1 MDLVA
6 FANTSPRIWLGMLL
20 VLGLVIGS
28 FLNVVI
34 HRLPVMLERRWQQE
48 ARFHLGLPVGA
59 PPSRYDL
66 CWPPSSCPHCHQR
79 LRVRD
84 NIPVL
89 SWLWLRGRAHCC
101 GGEVS
106 WRYPLIELLSG
117 GTFLLAGLLWQPG
130 LALLGALLCISM
142 LLALAV
148 IDARTQLLPDVM
160 TLPLLWCGL
169 LFNLAD
175 TFVPLEQAVIGAMA
189 GYLSLWLIYWGFRLL
204 SGREALGYG
213 DFKLL
218 AALGAWLGWQALPNL
233 VLIASLTGL
242 VATLL
247 WRRIRRINMQQPLA
261 FGPWLAVSGAIGLVL
276 NVLGGWSH

>member
-1 MDLVA
+1 MDLLA
-6 FANTSPRIWLGMLL
+6 FASAFPRIWLTALL
-20 VLGLVIGS
+20 LLGLIIGS

-48 ARFHLGLPVGA
+48 ARFQLGQPVGV
-59 PPSRYDL
+59 PSSRYDL

-84 NIPVL
+84 NIPLL
-89 SWLWLRGRAHCC
+89 SWIKLRGRAHCC
-101 GGEVS
+101 GGAIS

-117 GTFLLAGLLWQPG
+117 LSFLLAGVLWQPG
-130 LALLGALLCISM
+130 LALLGALLCLGM
-142 LLALAV
+142 LLTLAA
-148 IDARTQLLPDVM
+148 IDAGTQLLPDIM
-160 TLPLLWCGL
+160 TLPLLWGGL

-175 TFVPLEQAVIGAMA
+175 TFVPLEQAVVGAMA
-189 GYLSLWLIYWGFRLL
+189 GYLSLWLIYWAFRLL
-204 SGREALGYG
+204 SGREALGQG

-233 VLIASLTGL
+233 VLIASLSGL

-247 WRRIRRINMQQPLA
+247 WRRVRGINMQQPLA
-261 FGPWLAVSGAIGLVL
+261 FGPWLAVGGAVSLVL

>member
-1 MDLVA
+1 MDLVT

-48 ARFHLGLPVGA
+48 ARFHLALPAGA
-59 PPSRYDL
+59 PPARYDL

-84 NIPVL
+84 NIPLL

-117 GTFLLAGLLWQPG
+117 VAFFVGGFTLAT
-130 LALLGALLCISM
+130 GAGAAGGI
-142 LLALAV
+142 AV
-148 IDARTQLLPDVM
+148 
-160 TLPLLWCGL
+160 
-169 LFNLAD
+169 
-175 TFVPLEQAVIGAMA
+175 
-189 GYLSLWLIYWGFRLL
+189 Y
-204 SGREALGYG
+204 
-213 DFKLL
+213 
-218 AALGAWLGWQALPNL
+218 
-233 VLIASLTGL
+233 
-242 VATLL
+242 
-247 WRRIRRINMQQPLA
+247 
-261 FGPWLAVSGAIGLVL
+261 
-276 NVLGGWSH
+276 

>member
-1 MDLVA
+1 MDLIA
-6 FANTSPRIWLGMLL
+6 FASAFPRIWLTALL
-20 VLGLVIGS
+20 LLGLIIGS

-34 HRLPVMLERRWQQE
+34 HRLPVMLERRWQQD
-48 ARFHLGLPVGA
+48 ARFQLGQPAGA
-59 PPSRYDL
+59 PSPRYDL

-84 NIPVL
+84 NIPLL
-89 SWLWLRGRAHCC
+89 SWIRLRGRAHCC
-101 GGEVS
+101 GGAVS

-117 GTFLLAGLLWQPG
+117 LSFLLAGLLWQPG
-130 LALLGALLCISM
+130 LALLGALLCFGT
-142 LLALAV
+142 LLALAA

-160 TLPLLWCGL
+160 TLPLLWGGL

-175 TFVPLEQAVIGAMA
+175 TFVPLEQAVVGAMA
-189 GYLSLWLIYWGFRLL
+189 GYLSLWLIYWAFRLL
-204 SGREALGYG
+204 SGREALGQG

-242 VATLL
+242 AATLL
-247 WRRIRRINMQQPLA
+247 WRRVRRISMQQPLA
-261 FGPWLAVSGAIGLVL
+261 FGPWLAVGGAVSLVL

>member
-1 MDLVA
+1 MDLLA
-6 FANTSPRIWLGMLL
+6 FASAFPRIWLFALF
-20 VLGLVIGS
+20 VLGLIIGS

-34 HRLPVMLERRWQQE
+34 HRLPVMLERGWQQE
-48 ARFHLGLPVGA
+48 ARMHLGLPTGE
-59 PPSRYDL
+59 PSARYDL
-66 CWPPSSCPHCHQR
+66 IWPLSSCPHCHQQ

-84 NIPVL
+84 NIPLL
-89 SWLWLRGRAHCC
+89 SWIGLRGRAHCC
-101 GGEVS
+101 GGAVS

-117 GTFLLAGLLWQPG
+117 LLFLLAGVLWQPG
-130 LALLGALLCISM
+130 MALLGALLCFGT

-169 LFNLAD
+169 LFNLSD
-175 TFVPLEQAVIGAMA
+175 TFVPLEHAVIGAMV
-189 GYLSLWLIYWGFRLL
+189 GYVSLWLIYWAFRLL

-247 WRRIRRINMQQPLA
+247 WRRIQRISMQQPLA
-261 FGPWLAVSGAIGLVL
+261 FGPWLAVSGAIGLVF
-276 NVLGGWSH
+276 NVLGG